1 MIMEIDYEDLKPLGK
16 TGEKVPAIGMGTWGI
31 GGRFTPDYSKD
42 ALWVDALRFGIKY
55 SIEKVGMALID
66 TAEMYGA
73 GHSEEIVGRAMK
85 EFPRDKVFVVT
96 KVKGEHLR
104 YEDVIK
110 AAKGSLSRLG
120 IKQIDLYLIHWP
132 NPIIPLK
139 ETMKAMEKLVN
150 DGLVRFIGVSN
161 FGRRLLEEARSYLSF
176 TDIVVNQVR
185 YSIAYREPEADLLPY
200 CQREGILLMA
210 YTPLEKGALAR
221 NPILEEVGRKYNKT
235 AAQVALNW
243 LIAKKNVITIPKSER
258 KERIKENLDAM
269 GWRLSKEDIE
279 YLNERFS
286 A

>member
-1 MIMEIDYEDLKPLGK
+1 MEIDYEDLKPLGK

-150 DGLVRFIGVSN
+150 NGLVRFIGVSN

>member
-1 MIMEIDYEDLKPLGK
+1 MEIDYEDLKILGK

-55 SIEKVGMALID
+55 SIEKVGIALID

-73 GHSEEIVGRAMK
+73 GHSEEIVGRAIK
-85 EFPRDKVFVVT
+85 EFPRDKVFIVT
-96 KVKGEHLR
+96 KVKGEHLG

-110 AAKGSLSRLG
+110 AAKRSLSRLG
-120 IKQIDLYLIHWP
+120 IKQIDLYLVHWP
-132 NPIIPLK
+132 NPIIPLR

-200 CQREGILLMA
+200 CQKEGIILMA

-279 YLNERFS
+279 YLNERFP